1 MVLFVKGGQIERDE
15 DEDPSLSSA
24 VAIDPV
30 PLRYLYS
37 RIDPRPCTDNVFFFF
52 VLFPN
57 FLITFTYKYIY
68 INIQD

>member
-52 VLFPN
+52 CPLS
-57 FLITFTYKYIY
+57 
-68 INIQD
+68 